1 MRENSKIMPLGVLMV
16 LSLGLG
22 ACSSAPGMVLAT
34 AGLVSF
40 VHTDKTL
47 TDHAISMATEK
58 NCSLL
63 HSANNEPYCQD
74 LESEKTAAEL
84 EAEALMA
91 QTHCYRTL
99 GAISCYRQPDTMAS
113 AQARVN

>member
-1 MRENSKIMPLGVLMV
+1 MRVNSKILPLGLLMV

-22 ACSSAPGMVLAT
+22 ACSSAPGLVLAT

-74 LESEKTAAEL
+74 LEPEITEAEL

>member
-1 MRENSKIMPLGVLMV
+1 MV

-22 ACSSAPGMVLAT
+22 ACSSAPGMVVAA

-63 HSANNEPYCQD
+63 HSANNEPYCQE
-74 LESEKTAAEL
+74 LEPEISAEEI

-113 AQARVN
+113 AHARVN

>member
-1 MRENSKIMPLGVLMV
+1 MRVKSKVMPLGVLLA

-22 ACSSAPGMVLAT
+22 ACSSGTGLVLAT

-47 TDHAISMATEK
+47 TDHAVSMATEK

-74 LESEKTAAEL
+74 LEPEISAEEL